1 MPTDTPTSTPTS
13 TPSPTSTDT
22 PTSTPTPTDTPVPC
36 SGGNPAGLNI
46 GGPDGIFASIDCGG
60 AIIVDLGAAAID
72 TTTTDPSI
80 PDFVYYEREGNP
92 GEVAMDWVIVDVSTD
107 SSTWITVF
115 NWGDF
120 LSDTNTNVAGLTEND
135 NEPIPMA
142 LLYGPPP
149 PLQTGVTI
157 DIDPIA
163 PPGIYRWIRIRSPL
177 GGSND
182 FAEVDAI
189 QPTFP

>member
-1 MPTDTPTSTPTS
+1 
-13 TPSPTSTDT
+13 
-22 PTSTPTPTDTPVPC
+22 
-36 SGGNPAGLNI
+36 
-46 GGPDGIFASIDCGG
+46 
-60 AIIVDLGAAAID
+60 VDLGLGGEID

-80 PDFVYYEREGNP
+80 PDLVYYEREGMP
-92 GEVAMDWVIVDVSTD
+92 GDVAMDWVIVDVSTD
-107 SSTWITVF
+107 GSTWIPVF

-120 LSDTNTNVAGLTEND
+120 VPDTNTNVAGFTEND

-142 LLYGPPP
+142 VLYGPPP

-163 PPGIYRWIRIRSPL
+163 PPGLYRWIRIRSPL
-177 GGSND
+177 GGDND

-189 QPTFP
+189 QPFFP